1 MEEGVR
7 LLIETAAAH
16 ESNISSPKN
25 GNMRVIS
32 CSDQDKMPFFL
43 ITLAGQKSYAELE
56 I

>member
-1 MEEGVR
+1 MEEGVIF
-7 LLIETAAAH
+7 LIETAAAH
-16 ESNISSPKN
+16 ESNISSPNN

-43 ITLAGQKSYAELE
+43 ITLVGQKSYAELG